1 MVARADNMDDEDF
14 FRVVA
19 WPKERGTV
27 TRATSCPPHGIVAVK
42 GKGPSALALTIATAL
57 VCYPG
62 IALSAVPY
70 RVMHWR

>member
-1 MVARADNMDDEDF
+1 MVARADNMGDEDF
-14 FRVVA
+14 FRVLA

-27 TRATSCPPHGIVAVK
+27 TRTTCPPHGIAVK

-62 IALSAVPY
+62 IALSAVAY